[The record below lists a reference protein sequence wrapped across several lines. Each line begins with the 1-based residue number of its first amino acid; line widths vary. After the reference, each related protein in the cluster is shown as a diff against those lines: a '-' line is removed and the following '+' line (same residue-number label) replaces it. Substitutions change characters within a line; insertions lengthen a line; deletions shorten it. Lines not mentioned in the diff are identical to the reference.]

1 MVIDAH
7 VHAGFV
13 KKGEISSGELKFRQE
28 VMGLYKT
35 DQIEIG
41 MWRKMMEFGG
51 IDRVF
56 LLPLDVTASR
66 GGCVGTN
73 EEVWELM
80 QDHPDMF
87 IGFASVD
94 PARTDVMDVLEKAF
108 CEQGLYGLYLH
119 PALQNF
125 RPSDEIMEPIYM
137 FCEEHNKPVIFHT
150 GVAMEPGTRLSQGH
164 PLEYEEVAA
173 RHPKLRICLSQFG
186 WPWVREVCAL
196 MLKYRN
202 IYTDTAMLYFDNPKE
217 FYAQALGTDIGPK
230 WIDRSLRHQVMFGSS
245 EPRLEQLRMLRAVR
259 EMDMRE
265 STREMI
271 LGKNALD
278 FLNGGV

>member
-13 KKGEISSGELKFRQE
+13 KKGDISPGELKFRQE

-35 DQIEIG
+35 EQIEIN
-41 MWRKMMEFGG
+41 MWRKMMSFGR

-66 GGCVGTN
+66 GGCVGSN

-80 QDHPDMF
+80 REYPDMF
-87 IGFASVD
+87 YGFASVD
-94 PARTDVMDVLEKAF
+94 PARTDALDVLEKAF
-108 CEQGLYGLYLH
+108 CEQKLYGLYLH

-125 RPSDEIMEPIYM
+125 RPSNEIMEPLYA

-150 GVAMEPGTRLSQGH
+150 GLAMEPGTRLREGH
-164 PLEYEEVAA
+164 PLEYEETAA

-186 WPWVREVCAL
+186 WPWVREVCTL

-202 IYTDTAMLYFDNPKE
+202 IYTDTSMLYFDNPAQ
-217 FYAQALGTDIGPK
+217 FYKQALCTDIGPK

-259 EMDMRE
+259 EMDMRD
-265 STREMI
+265 STKEMI
-271 LGKNALD
+271 LGENALY
-278 FLNGGV
+278 FLSGGE

>member
-1 MVIDAH
+1 
-7 VHAGFV
+7 
-13 KKGEISSGELKFRQE
+13 
-28 VMGLYKT
+28 
-35 DQIEIG
+35 
-41 MWRKMMEFGG
+41 
-51 IDRVF
+51 
-56 LLPLDVTASR
+56 DVTASR

-125 RPSDEIMEPIYM
+125 RPSDEIMESIYM

-164 PLEYEEVAA
+164 PLEYEE
-173 RHPKLRICLSQFG
+173 
-186 WPWVREVCAL
+186 
-196 MLKYRN
+196 
-202 IYTDTAMLYFDNPKE
+202 TA
-217 FYAQALGTDIGPK
+217 
-230 WIDRSLRHQVMFGSS
+230 
-245 EPRLEQLRMLRAVR
+245 
-259 EMDMRE
+259 
-265 STREMI
+265 
-271 LGKNALD
+271 
-278 FLNGGV
+278 

>member
-13 KKGEISSGELKFRQE
+13 KNGEISPGELKFRQK
-28 VMGLYKT
+28 VTGLYKT
-35 DQIEIG
+35 DQIDIEV
-41 MWRKMMEFGG
+41 WRKMMKYAR

-73 EEVWELM
+73 EEVGELVKVF
-80 QDHPDMF
+80 PDMF
-87 IGFASVD
+87 IGFCSVD
-94 PARTDVMDVLEKAF
+94 PARTDALEVLEEAF
-108 CEQGLYGLYLH
+108 EDRKLSGLYLH
-119 PALQNF
+119 PSLQMF
-125 RPSDEIMEPIYM
+125 HPGDEIMDPIYEM
-137 FCEEHNKPVIFHT
+137 CEKYNKPVIFHT
-150 GVAMEPGTRLSQGH
+150 GISMEPGTRMKWGH

-173 RHPKLRICLSQFG
+173 RYPGLRICLSQFG

-202 IYTDTAMLYFDNPKE
+202 IYTDTAMLYFDNPRE
-217 FYAQALGTDIGPK
+217 FYSQALCGDIGPR

-245 EPRLEQLRMLRAVR
+245 EPRLEQIRMLKAIR

-265 STREMI
+265 TTKDMI
-271 LGKNALD
+271 LGENAER
-278 FLNGGV
+278 FLNGGE

>member
-13 KKGEISSGELKFRQE
+13 KKGEIPSAELRFRQN

-35 DQIEIG
+35 DQIEVE
-41 MWRKMMEFGG
+41 MWRKMMKYGK
-51 IDRVF
+51 IDKVF
-56 LLPLDVTASR
+56 LLPLDVTVSR

-80 QDHPDMF
+80 SDHPDMF
-87 IGFASVD
+87 FGFASVD
-94 PARTDVMDVLEKAF
+94 PNRTDMMEVLEKAF
-108 CEQGLYGLYLH
+108 CEQDLYGLYLH

-125 RPSDEIMEPIYM
+125 RPSDESMEPVYQ

-150 GVAMEPGTRLSQGH
+150 GISMEPGARLGQGH

-230 WIDRSLRHQVMFGSS
+230 WIHRSLRHQVMFGSS

-259 EMDMRE
+259 EMDMRD
-265 STREMI
+265 STKEMI
-271 LGKNALD
+271 LGKNAMD
-278 FLNGGV
+278 FLNGGI